1 MQNGHFLRKAHEQKT
16 SYDSLNRTRYN
27 VRQLFNSQIASNRLM
42 TNEKHDKKELIRDG
56 NVLDAF
62 ESNAGIINEVRY
74 KQLNIRESDFE

>member
-1 MQNGHFLRKAHEQKT
+1 
-16 SYDSLNRTRYN
+16 
-27 VRQLFNSQIASNRLM
+27 M
-42 TNEKHDKKELIRDG
+42 TNEKHDKNELIRDG